1 MTDEVNTLDVQK
13 EEHQKKVNT
22 LDVQKEELVQNELK
36 LPLSNN
42 Q

>member
-13 EEHQKKVNT
+13 EEHQNKVNT

-42 Q
+42 H